1 MFTQNSR
8 WISARWKALTVL
20 RNHREG
26 DNTAGLLDELD
37 NVVVRELNDWAA
49 VDRWDTIADMQQA
62 TSVGGTALDNAA
74 DLVRNHWKH
83 SWRANAAWESKMRA
97 RRTVWPTRK
106 FIFKKY

>member
-1 MFTQNSR
+1 MFTQDSQ
-8 WISARWKALTVL
+8 WASARWKALTVL

-62 TSVGGTALDNAA
+62 TSVGGTALDNTA

-83 SWRANAAWESKMRA
+83 SWRANAAWESKMRP
-97 RRTVWPTRK
+97 RRTVWPTLK